1 MLNTRKEI
9 FELVSSKTAEEL
21 AKQFT
26 AKELIGFQNLLCPMD
41 IKLKGNKLYQVT
53 RCKDM
58 ADSLR
63 RSQKLLGIE
72 I

>member
-1 MLNTRKEI
+1 MVNTRKEAY
-9 FELVSSKTAEEL
+9 ELVSSKTAEEL

-26 AKELIGFQNLLCPMD
+26 AKELIGFQDLLSPTD
-41 IKLKGNKLYQVT
+41 TKLKGNKLYQAT